1 MRQQTVEQ
9 HVSSELKEQ
18 IKAAMKAAM
27 RAKEKERLGAIRMIQ
42 AEIKRIEVDERIEVD
57 DERLLVILDKM
68 CKQRRD
74 SISQY
79 VDAGREELADIERAE
94 MAVIQE
100 FLPAALSEAE
110 LDAIVAAAIADSGA
124 ESARDMGKVM
134 ALIKPQ
140 IQGRADMGAVSK
152 MVKSRLA

>member
-1 MRQQTVEQ
+1 M
-9 HVSSELKEQ
+9 SSELKEQ